1 MEAPRSKEKGKK
13 KKKEQTNEGDKEPW
27 LSKGCCLVASGFA

>member
-1 MEAPRSKEKGKK
+1 MEAPARSKEKGKKK

-27 LSKGCCLVASGFA
+27 FSKGG

>member
-1 MEAPRSKEKGKK
+1 MEAPARSKEKGKKK

-27 LSKGCCLVASGFA
+27 FPKGG